1 MQPEKSGATKRPRQI
16 LSSSETE
23 ESHPPKQ
30 INAVMSR
37 FEKEISG
44 RLTNIETQLA
54 KLDKLEVIKNLLAEI
69 SALKASVDF
78 ANNQNADL
86 RKENKALEKN
96 IKELKTTTAS
106 IQKENKLLNNA
117 VLELKCRSM
126 GNNIVI
132 SGLEEDEKGGLHH
145 NRAKGDNFLERLWT
159 LTWPWW
165 TFRGLIAL
173 GK

>member
-1 MQPEKSGATKRPRQI
+1 MQPEKSGTTKRPRKI

-23 ESHPPKQ
+23 ESHPSKQ
-30 INAVMSR
+30 TNIVKSS

-78 ANNQNADL
+78 ANNQNADM
-86 RKENKALEKN
+86 RTKNKALKMN
-96 IKELKTTTAS
+96 IKELKTTTSS
-106 IQKENKLLNNA
+106 IQRENKQLNNA

-126 GNNIVI
+126 RNNIVI
-132 SGLEEDEKGGLHH
+132 SGLEEDEKEDSTIT
-145 NRAKGDNFLERLWT
+145 KGENLPERLSENA
-159 LTWPWW
+159 
-165 TFRGLIAL
+165 GC
-173 GK
+173 